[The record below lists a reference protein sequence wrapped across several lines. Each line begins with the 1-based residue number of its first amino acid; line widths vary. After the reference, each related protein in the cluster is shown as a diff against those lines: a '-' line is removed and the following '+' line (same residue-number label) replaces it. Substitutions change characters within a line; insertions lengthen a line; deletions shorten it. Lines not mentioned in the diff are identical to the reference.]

1 MSWCSCAT
9 TTHKS
14 QQIRKNCR
22 MLKRDAERIA
32 KRREEIPS
40 NAPNRRSN
48 LHFRLF
54 KPAFRK
60 HYFHFRFRWT
70 LVTEPCINLWR
81 YSGESDYTARNNR
94 LQPKMNSSEIW
105 VTRHAWGDCRVVD
118 ESKRCYLLIRMIAT
132 IFSFHS
138 IGTIYF
144 ASLRPR
150 NKWNARLFN
159 FFFSFAYQFINLIKW
174 LLFCVNEINS
184 PSEPDSISGSAH

>member
-1 MSWCSCAT
+1 MSWCSCAAPIH
-9 TTHKS
+9 THKS
-14 QQIRKNCR
+14 QQIRKNVGYVGKGR
-22 MLKRDAERIA
+22 RAWIA

-60 HYFHFRFRWT
+60 HYIFISGFGWT

-94 LQPKMNSSEIW
+94 LQPKMEILW
-105 VTRHAWGDCRVVD
+105 KCRWRVTHMRGPPSRRWKWAMPISW
-118 ESKRCYLLIRMIAT
+118 IRMIAT

-144 ASLRPR
+144 ASDCVDGMQDYSL
-150 NKWNARLFN
+150 ADFLLLSRL
-159 FFFSFAYQFINLIKW
+159 SIYQFN
-174 LLFCVNEINS
+174 
-184 PSEPDSISGSAH
+184 